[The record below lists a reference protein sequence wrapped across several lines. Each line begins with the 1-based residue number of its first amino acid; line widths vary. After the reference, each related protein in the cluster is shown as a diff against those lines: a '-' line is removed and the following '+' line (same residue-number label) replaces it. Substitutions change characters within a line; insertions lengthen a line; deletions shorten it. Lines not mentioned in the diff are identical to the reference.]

1 MKLLTKE
8 ILKKLPK
15 LYSQPAHDDLSQ
27 EMVFYVK
34 LFTPDSNWTWFIA
47 EYDPE
52 TEIAWGLVKG
62 LEQEYGSFDMKEIKE
77 IRGITEIQERL
88 FCEPRYKR
96 YKRYKKYKR
105 YMTYN

>member
-27 EMVFYVK
+27 EMIFYVK

-62 LEQEYGSFDMKEIKE
+62 QEQEFGSFDMKEIKE
-77 IRGITEIQERL
+77 LRGPFGLPVERDICFDPIKEKEL
-88 FCEPRYKR
+88 LLKISNG
-96 YKRYKKYKR
+96 
-105 YMTYN
+105 TD

>member
-62 LEQEYGSFDMKEIKE
+62 QEQEFGSFSMKEIKE
-77 IRGITEIQERL
+77 LRGPFGLPVERDICFDPIKEKAL
-88 FCEPRYKR
+88 LLKISNG
-96 YKRYKKYKR
+96 
-105 YMTYN
+105 TD

>member
-15 LYSQPAHDDLSQ
+15 LYSQPAHEDLSQ

-52 TEIAWGLVKG
+52 T
-62 LEQEYGSFDMKEIKE
+62 
-77 IRGITEIQERL
+77 
-88 FCEPRYKR
+88 
-96 YKRYKKYKR
+96 
-105 YMTYN
+105 